1 MSSIGTRIAELR
13 KKSSISQGQLAELLD
28 VSRQAVSK
36 WENDQ
41 TVPDTIKLIQLADVL
56 NADLEYLAAGRI
68 REPEI
73 RIIEKPVEVVR
84 YVQTER
90 KVPVERIVEVEK
102 TVEVEKIV
110 EIEKPVFIEKTV
122 ETVVEKPVIRKVRRT
137 RYVRNPLEFFLV
149 GAAGLLCGLLIG
161 LLL

>member
-1 MSSIGTRIAELR
+1 MSSIGARITELR
-13 KKSSISQGQLAELLD
+13 KKNNISQGQLADLLEI
-28 VSRQAVSK
+28 SRQAVSK

-41 TVPDTIKLIQLADVL
+41 TAPDTLKLIQLADVL

-73 RIIEKPVEVVR
+73 KIVEKPVEVVR
-84 YVQTER
+84 V
-90 KVPVERIVEVEK
+90 VPTERIVEVEK
-102 TVEVEKIV
+102 IIEVEKIV

-122 ETVVEKPVIRKVRRT
+122 ETVVEKPVVRKVRRT
-137 RYVRNPLEFFLV
+137 RYVRNPIEFFLV